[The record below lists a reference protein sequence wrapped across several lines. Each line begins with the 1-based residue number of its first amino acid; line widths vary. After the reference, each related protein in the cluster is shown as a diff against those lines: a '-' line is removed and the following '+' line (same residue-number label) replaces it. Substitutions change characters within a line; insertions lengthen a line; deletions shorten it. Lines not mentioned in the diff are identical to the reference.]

1 MQKSKIGLIRVLS
14 VKDKK
19 LAGAHG
25 RLIEKHFPD
34 LQIISECIKG
44 QPNGIYDEETEKMA
58 IPKIV
63 QMGVRLANKEK
74 VKAIIV
80 SCAADPGVSELRK
93 LVQIPVIGAGSSV
106 AALAL
111 SYSTKVGTLGITE
124 QTPEIMQEILGDHLL
139 AEARPVGVKTTLD
152 LMTDEGKRKAIE
164 SIEYLKEKG
173 AKVIALACTG
183 YSTVGIANDL
193 EKAIG
198 IPVLDAVIAAGLFA
212 WHFTRGSSI

>member
-1 MQKSKIGLIRVLS
+1 MQKSRIGLIRVLS

-19 LAGAHG
+19 LAGSHG
-25 RLIEKHFPD
+25 RLIEKYFPD

-63 QMGVRLANKEK
+63 QMLANKEK

-106 AALAL
+106 SAVAL
-111 SYSTKVGTLGITE
+111 SYGTKVGTFGITE
-124 QTPEIMQEILGDHLL
+124 QTPEIMQEILGNHLL
-139 AEARPVGVKTTLD
+139 AETRPVGVKTTLD
-152 LMTDEGKRKAIE
+152 LMTDEGKGKAFE
-164 SIEYLKEKG
+164 SIKYLKEKG

-183 YSTVGIANDL
+183 YSTIGIANDL
-193 EKAIG
+193 EKEVG

-212 WHFTRGSSI
+212 WHFTRESI